1 MKTIAVIGGGASGL
15 IAAIYASKNNKVIL
29 IEKNETCAKKILVTG
44 NGKCNYWNSDQDI
57 SHYHSENIDFV
68 KKVNTIENQ
77 KEILNFFERI
87 GIVPLIKNGYYY
99 PYSGTSSAIKSAL
112 LLQIKLSNIEIK
124 NNCLIEE
131 VKKENNKFIIK
142 GKNENIIVD
151 KVILATGSIAYYK
164 DDNSNIGYKIAKSF
178 EHNIIKLLPSLVQL
192 KGEEKYFKDWMGI
205 RSSAEV
211 SLYEEECLIKKEEGE
226 ILLTDYGIS
235 GICVFNISGYAAK
248 LLDKKKNVTVK
259 INFVPWYKENNFLN
273 WMEERNTLVKSRKID
288 ELLEGF
294 LNYKLVYVILKVSG
308 IDKNNTWNNLSN
320 HEKETIVKNIQA
332 FSLKITG
339 TNSFDKAQV
348 CSGGVD
354 TSEIN
359 PTTMESLKVKG
370 VYFAG
375 ELIDVDGDCGGYNLS
390 FAWQSGMIAGK
401 SAGEDND

>member
-15 IAAIYASKNNKVIL
+15 IAAIYASKNNNVIL

-68 KKVNTIENQ
+68 KKINTIENQ

-87 GIVPLIKNGYYY
+87 GIVPFVKNGYYY
-99 PYSGTSSAIKSAL
+99 PYSGTSYAIKSAL

-131 VKKENNKFIIK
+131 VRKENNKFIIK
-142 GKNENIIVD
+142 GNNENIIVD

-164 DDNSNIGYKIAKSF
+164 DDSSNIGYKIAKSF
-178 EHNIIKLLPSLVQL
+178 EHNIIKILPSLVQL

-205 RSSAEV
+205 RNTAEV

-273 WMEERNTLVKSRKID
+273 WMEERNTLIKSRKID

-294 LNYKLVYVILKVSG
+294 LNYKLVYVILRVSG

-320 HEKETIVKNIQA
+320 LEKETLIKNIQA
-332 FSLKITG
+332 FSLKITD

-370 VYFAG
+370 LYFAG